1 MAPLFSK
8 ILNKFKKEDESFK
21 LISNST
27 LPPLS
32 IIIPAYEMK
41 GQGAIHLKRSLDSM
55 VFQTW
60 KNFEVVIS
68 DHSASDLI
76 KDAAE
81 EYKSLLDINYIRN
94 ELDRGSSCSNANN
107 GIENARYEYVKFLFQ
122 DDFLAHPNSLEWA
135 MKFFL
140 HSGKNWLASAC
151 NHRKDE
157 TNEIGWN
164 HYPRIT
170 KGELFEALNSLGCP
184 SVTYMRKSDV
194 RFDSRL
200 PALMDID
207 YYERF
212 TALYGTPAL
221 FNDINVT
228 IGMHSLQITNNGGF
242 GDKVQVEKE
251 LQILREKYQVH
262 T

>member
-1 MAPLFSK
+1 
-8 ILNKFKKEDESFK
+8 
-21 LISNST
+21 
-27 LPPLS
+27 
-32 IIIPAYEMK
+32 
-41 GQGAIHLKRSLDSM
+41 
-55 VFQTW
+55 
-60 KNFEVVIS
+60 
-68 DHSASDLI
+68 
-76 KDAAE
+76 
-81 EYKSLLDINYIRN
+81 
-94 ELDRGSSCSNANN
+94 
-107 GIENARYEYVKFLFQ
+107 
-122 DDFLAHPNSLEWA
+122 

-164 HYPRIT
+164 HYPRII

-194 RFDSRL
+194 RFDLRL